1 GRQPWHVRLPS
12 ALRIWR
18 AGGLAVLTRH
28 ADAGGLPPGLRRAA
42 RAARGH
48 WAWPADRGD
57 SLTGDSAR
65 EVPFNGEPA
74 DEAARQDESCNR
86 NMCSL
91 ATNFIDFGFTVF
103 MDAVVADRAELD
115 RLLDLLAPR
124 PVRLDVL

>member
-1 GRQPWHVRLPS
+1 M
-12 ALRIWR
+12 
-18 AGGLAVLTRH
+18 
-28 ADAGGLPPGLRRAA
+28 
-42 RAARGH
+42 
-48 WAWPADRGD
+48 
-57 SLTGDSAR
+57 
-65 EVPFNGEPA
+65 PFNGEPA

-124 PVRLDVL
+124 PVRLDVLAPGIDTCRHRSATGEPVTERWEFAGYELLEAQMWRDLAEFGWWFDTATLTRRTRPLVW